1 MTAEDI
7 DMLMHGEIYSIRSPN
22 TVEVLVNG
30 GTVATWQITGDRF
43 RAFEPV
49 TLRLKQGENRIIFVS
64 HNPAM
69 RTPTDSRPLA
79 MALRNL
85 RATSANGAA
94 VCELQF

>member
-1 MTAEDI
+1 
-7 DMLMHGEIYSIRSPN
+7 MLMHGEIYSIRSPN
-22 TVEVLVNG
+22 TVEVFVNG
-30 GTVATWQITGDRF
+30 GKVATWQIIGDRF
-43 RAFEPV
+43 KAFEPV
-49 TLRLKQGENRIIFVS
+49 MLNLKQGENHIVFVS

-79 MALRNL
+79 LALSNL